1 LFVSGLHPGLNGVNG
16 KLTLVYT
23 DTAHHLTFTFI
34 ILLRCTVEASDAAIS
49 ESCKTSLI
57 QFWAKLHDAA
67 ENDSWDLATMCIAR
81 CGESMSKVISYLNA
95 QGNKHVESKDAL
107 AQGTGTVRE
116 ELDRQNAAGS
126 SEMSGLEELAPD
138 ALPFSNLDLLFENSA
153 DTFWSGLDFA
163 PLYEEVDTGQ
173 VYL

>member
-1 LFVSGLHPGLNGVNG
+1 MSELPIPPEPCSELIRRL
-16 KLTLVYT
+16 K

-34 ILLRCTVEASDAAIS
+34 ILLRCTIEASDAAVT
-49 ESCKTSLI
+49 ESCKASLI
-57 QFWAKLHDAA
+57 QFWAKLQDAA
-67 ENDSWDLATMCIAR
+67 ENDGWDLAAMCITR
-81 CGESMSKVISYLNA
+81 CGESMSKVMSYLNA
-95 QGNKHVESKDAL
+95 QGKHVASNDGVM
-107 AQGTGTVRE
+107 QGV
-116 ELDRQNAAGS
+116 GS
-126 SEMSGLEELAPD
+126 DPEVVDPDSTARSNDISGLGELVPD

>member
-1 LFVSGLHPGLNGVNG
+1 MRPTSWE
-16 KLTLVYT
+16 LTSFYK

-34 ILLRCTVEASDAAIS
+34 ILLRCTIEASDAAVT
-49 ESCKTSLI
+49 ESCKTSLV
-57 QFWAKLHDAA
+57 QFWAKLQHAA
-67 ENDSWDLATMCIAR
+67 ENEGWDLAAMCIAR
-81 CGESMSKVISYLNA
+81 CGESMSKVMGYLNA
-95 QGNKHVESKDAL
+95 HGNTQVVSTDGVQGGAGPDLEVI
-107 AQGTGTVRE
+107 
-116 ELDRQNAAGS
+116 DRQNAVTTSGDN
-126 SEMSGLEELAPD
+126 SGLGELGSD